1 MQTAAQ
7 ERHWQRRGLAGRLL
21 ARQFSSLSSYNYR
34 LFFFGQVISL
44 VGSAMQTTGQA
55 WLVLKLTGSPA
66 ALGFVVTL
74 QYLPVTVLSLL
85 GGALADR
92 LPKRPAIMALLALET
107 VQATLLSLVVV
118 AGVVR
123 LWQIYALAAFLGVM
137 NALERPVRQSF
148 FVELVGR
155 ERLVNA
161 VALNSTILNTSQ
173 VLGPA
178 IGGFVIAVLG
188 IAATFEFN
196 AVSFLAVLAG
206 YALMRPSEF
215 HASKEGPVSRGMLR
229 DIRDGLGYSFGTPP
243 VFFILLTVAF
253 TSLFAYNFGV
263 TIPLIAR
270 FVLHT
275 GAARFGFLTASLGAG
290 SLLSAFVIAG
300 MSLRSSRVLV
310 VSGGAIALLTAL
322 LALSQA
328 YALTALLLVALGA
341 ASMALFTTAN
351 TTLQL
356 TAPPAL
362 RGRVISIYVLLQ
374 TGLIPFGGAASG
386 YLADRLG
393 VPPTLGLQALL
404 CGLGL
409 LLALALRSRRSS
421 GALSPTA
428 GAMGEGDRDAE
439 GHATIA

>member
-1 MQTAAQ
+1 M
-7 ERHWQRRGLAGRLL
+7 ERVSRAPEQPRGFAGRLL
-21 ARQFSSLSSYNYR
+21 ARQFSSLASYNYR

-44 VGSAMQTTGQA
+44 VGSMMQTTGQA

-66 ALGFVVTL
+66 ALGLVVTL
-74 QYLPVTVLSLL
+74 QFLPVTLLSLL

-118 AGVVR
+118 TGVVQ
-123 LWQIYALAAFLGVM
+123 LWHIYALAAFLGVM
-137 NALERPVRQSF
+137 NALERPVRQTF

-178 IGGFVIAVLG
+178 IGGFVIAVFG

-206 YALMRPSEF
+206 YALMRPAEF
-215 HASKEGPVSRGMLR
+215 FTPKERPRSRGVLR
-229 DIRDGLGYSFGTPP
+229 DIRDGLGYSLGTPP
-243 VFFILLTVAF
+243 LLFILLMVGF
-253 TSLFAYNFGV
+253 TSLFTYNFGV
-263 TIPLIAR
+263 MIPLIAR

-275 GAARFGFLTASLGAG
+275 GAARFGFLTASLGVG
-290 SLLSAFVIAG
+290 SLISAFAIAG

-310 VSGGAIALLTAL
+310 LSGAAIVLLTAL
-322 LALSQA
+322 LALSPT

-341 ASMALFTTAN
+341 AAMALFTTAN

-356 TAPPAL
+356 TSPPAL

-374 TGLIPFGGAASG
+374 TGVTPFGGAASG
-386 YLADRLG
+386 YFADRFG

-404 CGLGL
+404 CGVGVC
-409 LLALALRSRRSS
+409 LALAYRSRQARRS
-421 GALSPTA
+421 ATTA
-428 GAMGEGDRDAE
+428 AASLAVPRSFD
-439 GHATIA
+439 

>member
-1 MQTAAQ
+1 M
-7 ERHWQRRGLAGRLL
+7 AGAEAHRL
-21 ARQFSSLSSYNYR
+21 ARR
-34 LFFFGQVISL
+34 
-44 VGSAMQTTGQA
+44 
-55 WLVLKLTGSPA
+55 
-66 ALGFVVTL
+66 LGFVVTL
-74 QYLPVTVLSLL
+74 QYLPVTLLSLL

-107 VQATLLSLVVV
+107 VQATLLSFVVV
-118 AGVVR
+118 TGAVR

-137 NALERPVRQSF
+137 NALERPVRQTF

-178 IGGFVIAVLG
+178 IGGFVIAVFG

-196 AVSFLAVLAG
+196 ALSFLAVLAG

-215 HASKEGPVSRGMLR
+215 FAPKELARSRGVLR
-229 DIRDGLGYSFGTPP
+229 DIRDGLAYSFGTPP
-243 VFFILLTVAF
+243 VLFILLTVAC

-263 TIPLIAR
+263 MIPLIAR

-275 GAARFGFLTASLGAG
+275 GAARFGFLTASLGVG
-290 SLLSAFVIAG
+290 SLISAFAIAG

-310 VSGGAIALLTAL
+310 LSGGAVVALTAL
-322 LALSQA
+322 LAFSRQ
-328 YALTALLLVALGA
+328 YGVTALLLVGLGA
-341 ASMALFTTAN
+341 ATMALFTTAN

-404 CGLGL
+404 CALGLGL
-409 LLALALRSRRSS
+409 AVALRAWQSGRSGRGREASLPAVGASRW
-421 GALSPTA
+421 L
-428 GAMGEGDRDAE
+428 D
-439 GHATIA
+439 

>member
-1 MQTAAQ
+1 VEAVAQSPAAP
-7 ERHWQRRGLAGRLL
+7 RGSLAARLL
-21 ARQFSSLSSYNYR
+21 ARQFSSLASYNYR

-44 VGSAMQTTGQA
+44 IGSYMQSTGQA

-66 ALGFVVTL
+66 ALGLVVTL
-74 QYLPVTVLSLL
+74 QYLPVTLLSLL

-107 VQATLLSLVVV
+107 VQATILSVILA
-118 AGVVR
+118 AGVAR
-123 LWQIYALAAFLGVM
+123 LWHIYALAAFLGVM
-137 NALERPVRQSF
+137 NALERPVRQTF

-178 IGGFVIAVLG
+178 VGGFVIAVFG

-206 YALMRPSEF
+206 YALMRSSEF
-215 HASKEGPVSRGMLR
+215 HRPKQRPVSRGIMR
-229 DIRDGLGYSFGTPP
+229 DIRDGLGYSFGTPG
-243 VFFILLTVAF
+243 VLFILLLVCF
-253 TSLFAYNFGV
+253 TSLFAYNFPV
-263 TIPLIAR
+263 MIPLIAR

-275 GAARFGFLTASLGAG
+275 GAARFGFLTASLGVG
-290 SLLSAFVIAG
+290 SLVSAFAIAG
-300 MSLRSSRVLV
+300 MSLRSARVLV
-310 VSGGAIALLTAL
+310 FSGVAVALLTAL
-322 LALSQA
+322 LALSHN
-328 YALTALLLVALGA
+328 YLLTAALLVALGSA
-341 ASMALFTTAN
+341 TMALFTTAN

-374 TGLIPFGGAASG
+374 TGTIPFGGAVSG
-386 YLADRLG
+386 YLADRFG
-393 VPPTLGLQALL
+393 VPPTLAVQALL
-404 CGLGL
+404 CALGLGL
-409 LLALALRSRRSS
+409 ALACRSRRASS
-421 GALSPTA
+421 ARPASDRISA
-428 GAMGEGDRDAE
+428 GEPVA
-439 GHATIA
+439 